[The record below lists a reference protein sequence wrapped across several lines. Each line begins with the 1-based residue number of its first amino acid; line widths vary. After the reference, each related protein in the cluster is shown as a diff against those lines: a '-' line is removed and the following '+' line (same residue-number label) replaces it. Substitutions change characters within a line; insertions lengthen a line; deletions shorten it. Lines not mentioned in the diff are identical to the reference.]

1 MYDLDTVMPRIQ
13 PQCFST
19 TSLKHKLV
27 PSLNQGWE
35 EWAWK
40 DKVSDDIL
48 ITPGDCRC
56 PRNPWEISDGERPKA
71 GAWMRLDAG
80 EWDTCTWLGMPCA
93 AERTL
98 GHAQILVTEF
108 HTW

>member
-1 MYDLDTVMPRIQ
+1 MICRNRSMIKPVQDQELTCQQRMSSMYDLDTVMPRIQ

-40 DKVSDDIL
+40 DKVSEDIP
-48 ITPGDCRC
+48 ISHAHGRC
-56 PRNPWEISDGERPKA
+56 PRNPYEVSDGERLTG
-71 GAWMRLDAG
+71 GA
-80 EWDTCTWLGMPCA
+80 
-93 AERTL
+93 
-98 GHAQILVTEF
+98 
-108 HTW
+108 